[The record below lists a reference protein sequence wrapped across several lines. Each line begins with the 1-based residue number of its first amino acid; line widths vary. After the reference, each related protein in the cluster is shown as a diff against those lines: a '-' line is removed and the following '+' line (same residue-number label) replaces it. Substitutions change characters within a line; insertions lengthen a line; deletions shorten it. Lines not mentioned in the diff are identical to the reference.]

1 MLGKSNWFCLVSKR
15 WLVSDASEIF
25 YVGGLSEISNLLCLG
40 GEPFSVWLDIVKFK
54 IGHSKISDSIS
65 TVQLGLTRLIFFCV
79 HVCVYIFVLKV
90 LTCQIVKVSFSLH
103 YGQPY

>member
-1 MLGKSNWFCLVSKR
+1 M
-15 WLVSDASEIF
+15 F
-25 YVGGLSEISNLLCLG
+25 YVGRLSEISNLLCLG
-40 GEPFSVWLDIVKFK
+40 GEPFSVCT
-54 IGHSKISDSIS
+54 IGQSKISDSIS

>member
-40 GEPFSVWLDIVKFK
+40 GEPFSVCK

-103 YGQPY
+103 YGQP